1 MTQSVTGMVFI
12 HAASRALHKHIAW
25 SISNV
30 LKTEVFL
37 DWTPQPALDGQF
49 RTEIAWSGWP
59 ATGAEITSLL
69 AGWQEL
75 HFEVTQDPFL
85 GYSGSRWSYT
95 PALGIVHKTIDD
107 MGNLTVR
114 EDEMRAALERAGSN
128 PLELQREMR
137 LLLAE
142 PWDQVL
148 DPMRAAGADAR
159 VVWLHRAG

>member
-1 MTQSVTGMVFI
+1 MTQSATGMVFI
-12 HAASRALHKHIAW
+12 HAAARALHKHIAW
-25 SISNV
+25 SLSNA

-37 DWTPQPALDGQF
+37 DWTPQPEVAESF
-49 RTEIAWSGWP
+49 RTEIAWSGKP
-59 ATGAEITSLL
+59 ATGAELTSML
-69 AGWQEL
+69 AGWQQL
-75 HFEVTQDPFL
+75 HFEVTQDPYL
-85 GYSGSRWSYT
+85 GQSGSRWSFV

-114 EDEMRAALERAGSN
+114 EDEMRAALSRAGN
-128 PLELQREMR
+128 NALELQREMR

-148 DPMRAAGADAR
+148 EPMRAAGADAR